1 MNILKKTAV
10 LLAALMIFGTASL
23 IRVSA
28 VTFTPNFTVS
38 SEAAVLIN
46 LDKDIVVYEKN
57 PTKKMYPASLTKI
70 MTAIVVLDNVS
81 DLDKTEYEAPLAV
94 FDDLYGKNPSS
105 VGYERG
111 EVITATDL
119 MYSML
124 MASA

>member
-1 MNILKKTAV
+1 MNIMRKTAV
-10 LLAALMIFGTASL
+10 LLAAIMIFGTTSL
-23 IRVSA
+23 IRASA

-94 FDDLYGKNPSS
+94 FDDL
-105 VGYERG
+105 
-111 EVITATDL
+111 
-119 MYSML
+119 
-124 MASA
+124 